1 MGFHQY
7 WKDLSIIICFIILT
21 FKQNETD
28 ANFWRTRI
36 FDLTMIALVT
46 DKKQT
51 ELSNNTMYF

>member
-1 MGFHQY
+1 M
-7 WKDLSIIICFIILT
+7 LT
-21 FKQNETD
+21 FKQFETD

-36 FDLTMIALVT
+36 FDLTMIESIANKT